1 MPTIDD
7 PTRVFEQERTRLIRL
22 AYRMLG
28 SLGEAEDVVQDAWLR
43 WRHVDHAE
51 VASAGAFL
59 SRTVTR
65 LCLDVMKSARVRR
78 ETYFGTWLP
87 EPVAL
92 VPDEAPGDDLTL
104 TLMLALERLSPL
116 ERAAFLLHD
125 VFAVPL
131 DEIAETLQREPPA
144 VRQLAARARKHV
156 QAARPRFPVERDEGA
171 RIAKAFFEASTTG
184 DVAALRSMLADAVVV
199 HSDGGGKVLAFPRP
213 IIGVDKVTRMFEG
226 VVRKSWIQ
234 HARKLRDLWID
245 GLPGYLSME
254 PGGMLQTVAL
264 DIQGG
269 MIVGI
274 YFTRNPDK
282 LQRMAMS
289 FGGAAGAPTPH

>member
-1 MPTIDD
+1 MPTIED
-7 PTRVFEQERTRLIRL
+7 PTNVFEQERARLVRL

-28 SLGEAEDVVQDAWLR
+28 SLSEAEDVVQDAWLR

-51 VASAGAFL
+51 VTSAGAFL

-87 EPVAL
+87 EPIAL

-131 DEIAETLQREPPA
+131 AEIAVTLQREPPA

-156 QAARPRFPVERDEGA
+156 QSARPRFPVEREEGV
-171 RIAKAFFEASTTG
+171 RIAKAFFEAVSTGEIAT
-184 DVAALRSMLADAVVV
+184 LRTMLADSVVV
-199 HSDGGGKVLAFPRP
+199 HSDGGGKVHAFPRP
-213 IIGVDKVTRMFEG
+213 IIGIEKVTRMFEG
-226 VVRKSWIQ
+226 AVRKTWVQDS
-234 HARKLRDLWID
+234 RKLQDLWID
-245 GLPGYLSME
+245 GLPGYFSLERS
-254 PGGMLQTVAL
+254 GTYQTVAL
-264 DIQGG
+264 DIEDGL
-269 MIVGI
+269 IVGI
-274 YFTRNPDK
+274 YFTRNPEK
-282 LQRMAMS
+282 LERMAKL
-289 FGGAAGAPTPH
+289 FGGVSGVPTSN

>member
-7 PTRVFEQERTRLIRL
+7 PTRVFEEERARLVRL

-43 WRHVDHAE
+43 WRHVDHPG
-51 VASAGAFL
+51 VASPGAFL

-78 ETYFGTWLP
+78 ETYLGTWLP

-92 VPDEAPGDDLTL
+92 VADEAPGDDLTF

-131 DEIAETLQREPPA
+131 DEIAETLRREPPA

-156 QAARPRFPVERDEGA
+156 QAARPRFPVEREEGA

-213 IIGVDKVTRMFEG
+213 IIGIDKVTRMFEG

-274 YFTRNPDK
+274 YFIRNPDK
-282 LQRMAMS
+282 LQRMALS

>member
-7 PTRVFEQERTRLIRL
+7 PTLIFEQERSRLVRL

-43 WRHVDHAE
+43 WRQVDHAG

-65 LCLDVMKSARVRR
+65 LCLDVMKSARARR
-78 ETYFGTWLP
+78 ETYVGTWLP
-87 EPVAL
+87 EPVAMA
-92 VPDEAPGDDLTL
+92 PDDAPGDDLTL

-116 ERAAFLLHD
+116 ERAAFILHD

-131 DEIAETLQREPPA
+131 DEVATTLRREPPA

-156 QAARPRFPVERDEGA
+156 QAARPRFPVAREEGI
-171 RIAKAFFEASTTG
+171 RIAKAFFEASATG

-199 HSDGGGKVLAFPRP
+199 RSDGGGKAHAFPRP
-213 IIGVDKVTRMFEG
+213 IIGIDKVTRMFEG
-226 VVRKSWIQ
+226 AARKSWIQ
-234 HARKLRDLWID
+234 QARKLQDLWID
-245 GLPGYLSME
+245 GLPGYFSLE
-254 PGGMLQTVAL
+254 PGGTLQTVAL
-264 DIQGG
+264 DIEGG
-269 MIVGI
+269 LIVGI

-282 LQRMAMS
+282 LHRMAQR
-289 FGGAAGAPTPH
+289 FGGTTGAPPAP

>member
-7 PTRVFEQERTRLIRL
+7 PTRLFEQERARLVRL

-43 WRHVDHAE
+43 WRQVDHPG

-78 ETYFGTWLP
+78 ETYLGTWLP

-131 DEIAETLQREPPA
+131 DEIAETLRREPPA

-156 QAARPRFPVERDEGA
+156 QAARPRFPVEREEGA

-184 DVAALRSMLADAVVV
+184 DVAALRGMLADAVVV
-199 HSDGGGKVLAFPRP
+199 HSDGGGKVHAFPRP
-213 IIGVDKVTRMFEG
+213 IIGIDKVTRMFEG

-269 MIVGI
+269 LIVGI

-282 LQRMAMS
+282 LQKMAVS
-289 FGGAAGAPTPH
+289 FGGLPGAPMPQ

>member
-7 PTRVFEQERTRLIRL
+7 PTRVFEQERARLIRL

-43 WRHVDHAE
+43 WRYVDHAE

-131 DEIAETLQREPPA
+131 AEIAVTLQREPPA

-156 QAARPRFPVERDEGA
+156 QSARPRFPIEREEGA

-213 IIGVDKVTRMFEG
+213 IVGIDRVTRMFEG
-226 VVRKSWIQ
+226 VVRKLWIQ
-234 HARKLRDLWID
+234 HARKLQDLWID

-269 MIVGI
+269 QIVGI

-282 LQRMAMS
+282 LQRMAIS
-289 FGGAAGAPTPH
+289 FGGAVETPTPH

>member
-7 PTRVFEQERTRLIRL
+7 PTRVFEQERARLVRL

-131 DEIAETLQREPPA
+131 AEIATTLQREPPA

-156 QAARPRFPVERDEGA
+156 QSARPRFPVEREEGA
-171 RIAKAFFEASTTG
+171 RIAKAFFEASATG
-184 DVAALRSMLADAVVV
+184 DVAALRSMLADSVVV

-213 IIGVDKVTRMFEG
+213 IIGIDKVTRMFEG
-226 VVRKSWIQ
+226 IARKSWIQ
-234 HARKLRDLWID
+234 HAQKLQDLWID
-245 GLPGYLSME
+245 GLPGYFSLE

-269 MIVGI
+269 LIVGI

-282 LQRMAMS
+282 LQRMARS
-289 FGGAAGAPTPH
+289 FGGAVETPTPH

>member
-1 MPTIDD
+1 MPTVDD
-7 PTRVFEQERTRLIRL
+7 PTLVFEQERARLIRL

-28 SLGEAEDVVQDAWLR
+28 SFGEAEDVVQDAWLR
-43 WRHVDHAE
+43 WRHVDHAG

-87 EPVAL
+87 EPVAMA
-92 VPDEAPGDDLTL
+92 PDEAPGDDLTL
-104 TLMLALERLSPL
+104 TLMLTLERLSPL

-125 VFAVPL
+125 VFAIPL
-131 DEIAETLQREPPA
+131 AEIAATLQREPPA

-156 QAARPRFPVERDEGA
+156 QSARPRFPVEKEEGA
-171 RIAKAFFEASTTG
+171 RIAKAFFEASATG
-184 DVAALRSMLADAVVV
+184 DITALRSMLADAVVV
-199 HSDGGGKVLAFPRP
+199 HSDGGGKVHAFPRP
-213 IIGVDKVTRMFEG
+213 IVGIDKVTRMFEG
-226 VVRKSWIQ
+226 AARKSWIQ
-234 HARKLRDLWID
+234 RAQKLQDLWID
-245 GLPGYLSME
+245 GLPGYFSLE
-254 PGGMLQTVAL
+254 PGGTLQTVAL

-269 MIVGI
+269 LIVGI

-282 LQRMAMS
+282 LERMARL
-289 FGGAAGAPTPH
+289 FGGAAGAPMRH

>member
-1 MPTIDD
+1 MPTVDD
-7 PTRVFEQERTRLIRL
+7 PTLVFEQERARLIRL

-28 SLGEAEDVVQDAWLR
+28 SFGEAEDVVQDAWLR
-43 WRHVDHAE
+43 WRHVDHAG

-87 EPVAL
+87 EPVAMA
-92 VPDEAPGDDLTL
+92 PDEAPGDDLTL
-104 TLMLALERLSPL
+104 TLMLTLERLSPL

-125 VFAVPL
+125 VFAIPL
-131 DEIAETLQREPPA
+131 AEIAATLQREPPA

-156 QAARPRFPVERDEGA
+156 QSARPRFPVEKEEGA
-171 RIAKAFFEASTTG
+171 RIAKAFFEASATG
-184 DVAALRSMLADAVVV
+184 DITALRSMLADAVVV
-199 HSDGGGKVLAFPRP
+199 HSDGGGKVHAFPRP
-213 IIGVDKVTRMFEG
+213 IVGIDKVTRMFEG
-226 VVRKSWIQ
+226 AARKSWIQ
-234 HARKLRDLWID
+234 RAQKLQDLWID
-245 GLPGYLSME
+245 GLPGYFSLE
-254 PGGMLQTVAL
+254 PVGTLQTVAL

-269 MIVGI
+269 LIVGI

-282 LQRMAMS
+282 LERMARL
-289 FGGAAGAPTPH
+289 FGGAAGAPMRH

>member
-1 MPTIDD
+1 MPTVDD
-7 PTRVFEQERTRLIRL
+7 PTHVFEQERARLVRL

-43 WRHVDHAE
+43 WRHVDYSE
-51 VASAGAFL
+51 VTSAGSFL

-78 ETYFGTWLP
+78 ETYVGTWLP
-87 EPVAL
+87 EPIAL

-116 ERAAFLLHD
+116 ERAAFILHD

-131 DEIAETLQREPPA
+131 AEIAATLQREPPA

-156 QAARPRFPVERDEGA
+156 QAARPRFPVEREEGA
-171 RIAKAFFEASTTG
+171 RIAKAFFEASATG
-184 DVAALRSMLADAVVV
+184 DIAALRSMLADAVVV

-213 IIGVDKVTRMFEG
+213 IIGIDKVTRMFLG
-226 VVRKSWIQ
+226 AARKAWIQ
-234 HARKLRDLWID
+234 HARKLQDLWID
-245 GLPGYLSME
+245 GLPGYYSLE

-269 MIVGI
+269 LIVGI

-282 LQRMAMS
+282 LQRMAKL
-289 FGGAAGAPTPH
+289 FGGSETVPTPH

>member
-7 PTRVFEQERTRLIRL
+7 PTLIFEQERTRLVRL

-43 WRHVDHAE
+43 WRQVDHAG
-51 VASAGAFL
+51 VTSAGAFL

-65 LCLDVMKSARVRR
+65 LCLDVMKSARARR

-87 EPVAL
+87 EPVAME
-92 VPDEAPGDDLTL
+92 PEEAFGDDLTL

-116 ERAAFLLHD
+116 ERAAFILHD
-125 VFAVPL
+125 VFAIPL
-131 DEIAETLQREPPA
+131 AEVATTLRREPPA

-156 QAARPRFPVERDEGA
+156 QSERPRFPVEKDEGA

-184 DVAALRSMLADAVVV
+184 DVAALRTMLADAVVV
-199 HSDGGGKVLAFPRP
+199 HSDGGGKVHAFPRP
-213 IIGVDKVTRMFEG
+213 IVGIDKVTRMFEG
-226 VVRKSWIQ
+226 VARKAWIQ
-234 HARKLRDLWID
+234 HARKLQDLWID
-245 GLPGYLSME
+245 GLPGYFSLE
-254 PGGMLQTVAL
+254 PGGTFQTVAL

-269 MIVGI
+269 LIVGI

-282 LQRMAMS
+282 LQRMAML
-289 FGGAAGAPTPH
+289 FGGAAGALTPH

>member
-7 PTRVFEQERTRLIRL
+7 PTNVFEQERARLVRL

-131 DEIAETLQREPPA
+131 ADIATTLRREPPA

-156 QAARPRFPVERDEGA
+156 QSARPRFPVERDEGA
-171 RIAKAFFEASTTG
+171 RIAKAFFEAVSTG
-184 DVAALRSMLADAVVV
+184 EIAALRTMLADSVVV
-199 HSDGGGKVLAFPRP
+199 HSDGGGKVHAFPRP
-213 IIGVDKVTRMFEG
+213 IIGIEKVTRMFEG
-226 VVRKSWIQ
+226 AVRKTWVQDSQ
-234 HARKLRDLWID
+234 KLQDLWID
-245 GLPGYLSME
+245 GLPGYFSLERS
-254 PGGMLQTVAL
+254 GTYQTVAL
-264 DIQGG
+264 DIEDGL
-269 MIVGI
+269 IIGI

-282 LQRMAMS
+282 LERMAKL
-289 FGGAAGAPTPH
+289 FGGVSGVPTSN

>member
-1 MPTIDD
+1 MPSSED
-7 PTRVFEQERTRLIRL
+7 PTVVFEQERARLVRL

-28 SLGEAEDVVQDAWLR
+28 SVGEAEDVVQDAWLR
-43 WRHVDHAE
+43 WRQVDHAG

-78 ETYFGTWLP
+78 EIYFGTWLP
-87 EPVAL
+87 EPVAMA
-92 VPDEAPGDDLTL
+92 PDEAPGDDLTL

-131 DEIAETLQREPPA
+131 GEVATTLQREPPA

-156 QAARPRFPVERDEGA
+156 QSARPRFPVEREEGA
-171 RIAKAFFEASTTG
+171 RIAKAFFEASATG
-184 DVAALRSMLADAVVV
+184 DVAALRGMLADSVVV

-213 IIGVDKVTRMFEG
+213 IIGIDKVTRMFEG
-226 VVRKSWIQ
+226 IARKAWIQ
-234 HARKLRDLWID
+234 DAEKLQDLWID
-245 GLPGYLSME
+245 GLPGYFSLE

-264 DIQGG
+264 DIQNGL
-269 MIVGI
+269 IVGI

-282 LQRMAMS
+282 LQRMAML
-289 FGGAAGAPTPH
+289 FGGAPGTPTPH

>member
-1 MPTIDD
+1 MPTVDD
-7 PTRVFEQERTRLIRL
+7 PTLVFEQERARLIRL

-43 WRHVDHAE
+43 WRHVDHSE
-51 VASAGAFL
+51 VTSAGSFL

-78 ETYFGTWLP
+78 ETYVGTWLP

-92 VPDEAPGDDLTL
+92 IPDEAPGDDLTL

-116 ERAAFLLHD
+116 ERAAFILHD

-131 DEIAETLQREPPA
+131 AEIAATLQREPPA

-156 QAARPRFPVERDEGA
+156 QAARPRFPVEQEEGA
-171 RIAKAFFEASTTG
+171 RIAKAFFEASATG
-184 DVAALRSMLADAVVV
+184 DIAALRSMLADAVVV

-213 IIGVDKVTRMFEG
+213 IIGIDKVTRMFEG
-226 VVRKSWIQ
+226 AARKAWIQ
-234 HARKLRDLWID
+234 HARKLQDLWID
-245 GLPGYLSME
+245 GLPGYFSLE

-269 MIVGI
+269 LIVGI

-282 LQRMAMS
+282 LQRMAKL
-289 FGGAAGAPTPH
+289 FGGSETVPTPH

>member
-7 PTRVFEQERTRLIRL
+7 PTRVFEQERARLVRL

-43 WRHVDHAE
+43 WRHVDHSE
-51 VASAGAFL
+51 VTSAGSFL

-65 LCLDVMKSARVRR
+65 LCLDVMKSARARR

-131 DEIAETLQREPPA
+131 AEIAATLQREPPA

-156 QAARPRFPVERDEGA
+156 QAARPRFPVEQEEGA
-171 RIAKAFFEASTTG
+171 RIAKAFFEASATG
-184 DVAALRSMLADAVVV
+184 DIAALRSMLADAVVV

-213 IIGVDKVTRMFEG
+213 IIGIDKVTRMFEG
-226 VVRKSWIQ
+226 AARKSWIQ
-234 HARKLRDLWID
+234 HARKLQDLWID
-245 GLPGYLSME
+245 GLPGYFSLE

-269 MIVGI
+269 LIVGI

-282 LQRMAMS
+282 LERLARR
-289 FGGAAGAPTPH
+289 FGGAAEALSPH

>member
-156 QAARPRFPVERDEGA
+156 QSARPRFPVEREEGA

-184 DVAALRSMLADAVVV
+184 DVAALRSMLADAVAV

-213 IIGVDKVTRMFEG
+213 IIGIDKVTRMFEG

-234 HARKLRDLWID
+234 YARKLQDLWID
-245 GLPGYLSME
+245 GLPGYLSLE

-269 MIVGI
+269 LIVGI

-282 LQRMAMS
+282 LQKMAVS
-289 FGGAAGAPTPH
+289 FGGLPGAPMPQ

>member
-51 VASAGAFL
+51 VASASAFL

-131 DEIAETLQREPPA
+131 AEIAVTLRREPQA

-156 QAARPRFPVERDEGA
+156 QSARPRFPVEREEGA

-199 HSDGGGKVLAFPRP
+199 HSDGGGKVLAFPRA
-213 IIGVDKVTRMFEG
+213 IIGIDKVTRMFEG

-234 HARKLRDLWID
+234 HARKLQDLWID
-245 GLPGYLSME
+245 GLPGYLSLE

-269 MIVGI
+269 LIVGI

-282 LQRMAMS
+282 LQKMAVS
-289 FGGAAGAPTPH
+289 FGELPEAPMPQ